1 MACLPPRGRMNRP
14 HEKGSPQVRRLD
26 SRQAYPPAPGSFS
39 DVELEG
45 LAEPVRRH
53 FRAAI
58 AAGTALAASARLR
71 MRGSIKLGSRWVPF
85 RARQI
90 LAPRHGFV
98 WAARAGGVIAGSD
111 RYAEG
116 QGGMDWKFLGL
127 IRLMHADGPDV
138 SKSTAGRAGAEAVW
152 LPTA

>member
-1 MACLPPRGRMNRP
+1 MTAFLPRARG
-14 HEKGSPQVRRLD
+14 LD
-26 SRQAYPPAPGSFS
+26 SRLSDPPAPGSFS

-45 LAEPVRRH
+45 LAEPVRRY

-58 AAGTALAASARLR
+58 APGTALAASARFR
-71 MRGSIKLGSRWVPF
+71 TRGSIKLGRRWVPF

-98 WAARAGGVIAGSD
+98 WAARAGGVIVGSD

-116 QGGMDWKFLGL
+116 QGGMDWKLFGL
-127 IRLMHADGPDV
+127 IPVMHSD
-138 SKSTAGRAGAEAVW
+138 
-152 LPTA
+152 